1 MEKLEWCG
9 YPTVEK
15 IDDTFTHY
23 DTIHERDGHSE
34 RSTDGQADTAK
45 KLNRSDNIP
54 KSFRGLLFFKHPVY
68 NSRELIAYP
77 RAPNDPALFAAFHSN
92 TSTLQRNSPTA
103 VVIDCRPIN
112 YSNRLRDA
120 MHDGR
125 S

>member
-15 IDDTFTHY
+15 NDDTFTHY

-54 KSFRGLLFFKHPVY
+54 KSFRGLLF
-68 NSRELIAYP
+68 
-77 RAPNDPALFAAFHSN
+77 SN
-92 TSTLQRNSPTA
+92 TLYITPEN
-103 VVIDCRPIN
+103 
-112 YSNRLRDA
+112 
-120 MHDGR
+120 
-125 S
+125 

>member
-45 KLNRSDNIP
+45 NLTEVIIFQKVL
-54 KSFRGLLFFKHPVY
+54 GGYFFQTPC
-68 NSRELIAYP
+68 I
-77 RAPNDPALFAAFHSN
+77 
-92 TSTLQRNSPTA
+92 
-103 VVIDCRPIN
+103 
-112 YSNRLRDA
+112 
-120 MHDGR
+120 
-125 S
+125 